1 MPVSDFLQIVIPKF
15 SEDDAS
21 TLANHLEALGHIPI
35 IISKKTRA
43 ISLNE
48 GARKT
53 TSDYILFL
61 HADSKI
67 EDDTIENLINYIK
80 ARNVDGMYYFSLKFD
95 NGKILRLDSI
105 GANLRSLW
113 FSLPYGYQG
122 FCISRKLFMKTGGFP
137 ENVNYGEDLYFVLKL
152 KKMGISIL
160 NNQNYI
166 ITSSRKY
173 LNNGW
178 LITTLQHQ
186 WRLLSILFN
195 FYFKKNE

>member
-1 MPVSDFLQIVIPKF
+1 MPVSDFLQIVIPK
-15 SEDDAS
+15 SSQDDAS
-21 TLANHLEALGHIPI
+21 NLANHLEALGHTPI
-35 IISKKTRA
+35 IISNKTRA

-53 TSDYILFL
+53 TSEYILFL

-67 EDDTIENLINYIK
+67 EDNTIGDLINYL
-80 ARNVDGMYYFSLKFD
+80 RVSDTEGMHYFSLKFD
-95 NGKILRLDSI
+95 KGKILRLNSI
-105 GANLRSLW
+105 GANLRSFL
-113 FSLPYGYQG
+113 FSLPYGDQG
-122 FCISRKLFMKTGGFP
+122 FCISRELFIKTGGFP

-152 KKMGISIL
+152 KQMGICIL

-173 LNNGW
+173 FNNGW

-186 WRLLSILFN
+186 WRLLLILFN
-195 FYFKKNE
+195 FYFKRNE

>member
-21 TLANHLEALGHIPI
+21 TLANHLEVLGHLPI

-61 HADSKI
+61 HADSII

-80 ARNVDGMYYFSLKFD
+80 VRKVEGMYYFSLKFD
-95 NGKILRLDSI
+95 KGKILRLNSI

-113 FSLPYGYQG
+113 FSLPYGDQG

-195 FYFKKNE
+195 FYFKRNE

>member
-1 MPVSDFLQIVIPKF
+1 MPVSDFLQIVIPK
-15 SEDDAS
+15 SSQDDAS
-21 TLANHLEALGHIPI
+21 TLANRLEALGHIPI
-35 IISKKTRA
+35 IISNKTRA

-48 GARKT
+48 GARKAN
-53 TSDYILFL
+53 SKYILFL

-67 EDDTIENLINYIK
+67 ENDTIENLINYIK
-80 ARNVDGMYYFSLKFD
+80 VRNIEEMYYFSLKFD
-95 NGKILRLDSI
+95 KGKILKLNSI
-105 GANLRSLW
+105 GANLRSFL
-113 FSLPYGYQG
+113 FSLPYGDQG
-122 FCISRKLFMKTGGFP
+122 FCISRKLFMKTEGFP

-152 KKMGISIL
+152 KQMGIRIL

-186 WRLLSILFN
+186 LRLLLILYN
-195 FYFKKNE
+195 FYFKRNE

>member
-1 MPVSDFLQIVIPKF
+1 M
-15 SEDDAS
+15 
-21 TLANHLEALGHIPI
+21 
-35 IISKKTRA
+35 
-43 ISLNE
+43 NE

-53 TSDYILFL
+53 TSDYILFV

-80 ARNVDGMYYFSLKFD
+80 ARNVDGLYYFSLKFD
-95 NGKILRLDSI
+95 NGKILRLNSI

-113 FSLPYGYQG
+113 FSLPYGDQG

-195 FYFKKNE
+195 FYFKRNE

>member
-1 MPVSDFLQIVIPKF
+1 MPVSDFLQIVIPK
-15 SEDDAS
+15 SSQDDAS
-21 TLANHLEALGHIPI
+21 NLANHLEALGHTPI
-35 IISKKTRA
+35 IISNKTRA

-53 TSDYILFL
+53 TSEYILFL

-67 EDDTIENLINYIK
+67 EDDTIRNLINYIK
-80 ARNVDGMYYFSLKFD
+80 VHNEEVMYYFSLKFD
-95 NGKILRLDSI
+95 KGKILRLNSI
-105 GANLRSLW
+105 GANLRSFL
-113 FSLPYGYQG
+113 FSLPYGDQG
-122 FCISRKLFMKTGGFP
+122 FCISRELFIKTGGFP

-152 KKMGISIL
+152 KQIGIRIL

-186 WRLLSILFN
+186 WRLLLILYN
-195 FYFKKNE
+195 FYFKRNE

>member
-15 SEDDAS
+15 SQDDAS
-21 TLANHLEALGHIPI
+21 NLANHLEALGHIPI
-35 IISKKTRA
+35 IITKKTRA

-48 GARKT
+48 GAIKT

-95 NGKILRLDSI
+95 NGKILRLNSI

-113 FSLPYGYQG
+113 FSLPYGDQG

-186 WRLLSILFN
+186 WRLLLILFN
-195 FYFKKNE
+195 FYFKRNQ

>member
-15 SEDDAS
+15 SQDDAS
-21 TLANHLEALGHIPI
+21 NLANHLEALGHIPI

-48 GARKT
+48 GAIKT

-80 ARNVDGMYYFSLKFD
+80 VRNVEGMYYFSLKFD
-95 NGKILRLDSI
+95 QGKILRLNSI
-105 GANLRSLW
+105 GANLRSFL
-113 FSLPYGYQG
+113 FSLPYGDQG

-195 FYFKKNE
+195 FYFKRNE

>member
-1 MPVSDFLQIVIPKF
+1 MPVSDFLQIVIPK
-15 SEDDAS
+15 SSQDDAS
-21 TLANHLEALGHIPI
+21 NLANHLEALGHTPI
-35 IISKKTRA
+35 IISNKTRA

-48 GARKT
+48 GARKA
-53 TSDYILFL
+53 TSEYILFL

-67 EDDTIENLINYIK
+67 EDDTIGNLINYIK
-80 ARNVDGMYYFSLKFD
+80 VHNEEGMYYFSLKFD
-95 NGKILRLDSI
+95 KGKILRLNSI
-105 GANLRSLW
+105 GANLRSFL
-113 FSLPYGYQG
+113 FSLPYGDQG
-122 FCISRKLFMKTGGFP
+122 FCISRELFIKTGGFP

-152 KKMGISIL
+152 KQMGIRTL

-186 WRLLSILFN
+186 LKLLLILYN
-195 FYFKKNE
+195 FYFKRNE

>member
-1 MPVSDFLQIVIPKF
+1 MPVSDFLQIVIPK
-15 SEDDAS
+15 SSQDDAS
-21 TLANHLEALGHIPI
+21 NLANHLEALGHTPI
-35 IISKKTRA
+35 IISNKTRA

-53 TSDYILFL
+53 TSEYILFL

-67 EDDTIENLINYIK
+67 EDNTIGDLINYL
-80 ARNVDGMYYFSLKFD
+80 RVRDTEGMHYFSLKFD
-95 NGKILRLDSI
+95 KGKILRLNSI
-105 GANLRSLW
+105 GANLRSFL
-113 FSLPYGYQG
+113 FSLPYGDQG
-122 FCISRKLFMKTGGFP
+122 FCISRELFIKTGGFP

-152 KKMGISIL
+152 KQMGICIL

-173 LNNGW
+173 FNNGW

-186 WRLLSILFN
+186 WRLLLILFN
-195 FYFKKNE
+195 FYFKRNE

>member
-15 SEDDAS
+15 SQDDAS
-21 TLANHLEALGHIPI
+21 NLANHLEALGHIPI

-80 ARNVDGMYYFSLKFD
+80 VRNVEGMYYFSLKFD
-95 NGKILRLDSI
+95 QGKILRLNSI
-105 GANLRSLW
+105 GANLRSFL
-113 FSLPYGYQG
+113 FSLPYGDQG

-137 ENVNYGEDLYFVLKL
+137 ENVSYGEDLYFVLKL
-152 KKMGISIL
+152 KQMGISIL

-186 WRLLSILFN
+186 WRLISILFN
-195 FYFKKNE
+195 FYFKRNE

>member
-35 IISKKTRA
+35 IISKKNRA

-80 ARNVDGMYYFSLKFD
+80 VRNVEGMYYFSLKFD
-95 NGKILRLDSI
+95 QGKILRL
-105 GANLRSLW
+105 NSL
-113 FSLPYGYQG
+113 
-122 FCISRKLFMKTGGFP
+122 
-137 ENVNYGEDLYFVLKL
+137 
-152 KKMGISIL
+152 
-160 NNQNYI
+160 I
-166 ITSSRKY
+166 IR
-173 LNNGW
+173 
-178 LITTLQHQ
+178 
-186 WRLLSILFN
+186 
-195 FYFKKNE
+195 

>member
-95 NGKILRLDSI
+95 NGKKTKFYWSKFKEFFVFF
-105 GANLRSLW
+105 ALW
-113 FSLPYGYQG
+113 RPRVLYIKKTFYENRG
-122 FCISRKLFMKTGGFP
+122 ISRKC
-137 ENVNYGEDLYFVLKL
+137 KL
-152 KKMGISIL
+152 
-160 NNQNYI
+160 
-166 ITSSRKY
+166 
-173 LNNGW
+173 W
-178 LITTLQHQ
+178 
-186 WRLLSILFN
+186 
-195 FYFKKNE
+195 

>member
-67 EDDTIENLINYIK
+67 EDDTIENLINFIK

-95 NGKILRLDSI
+95 NGKILRLNSI

-113 FSLPYGYQG
+113 FSLPYGDQG

-195 FYFKKNE
+195 FYFKRNE

>member
-21 TLANHLEALGHIPI
+21 TLANHLEALGHFPI

-95 NGKILRLDSI
+95 NGKILRLNSI

-113 FSLPYGYQG
+113 FSLPYGDQG

-195 FYFKKNE
+195 FYFKRNE

>member
-35 IISKKTRA
+35 IITKKTRA

-48 GARKT
+48 GAIKT

-95 NGKILRLDSI
+95 NGKILRLNSI

-113 FSLPYGYQG
+113 FSLPYGDQG

-195 FYFKKNE
+195 FYFKRNE

>member
-1 MPVSDFLQIVIPKF
+1 MPVSDFLQIVIPK
-15 SEDDAS
+15 SSQDDAS
-21 TLANHLEALGHIPI
+21 NLANHLEALGHTPI
-35 IISKKTRA
+35 IISNKTRA

-53 TSDYILFL
+53 TSEYILFL

-67 EDDTIENLINYIK
+67 EDNTIGDLINYLRVRDK
-80 ARNVDGMYYFSLKFD
+80 EGMHYFSLKFD
-95 NGKILRLDSI
+95 KGKILRLNSI
-105 GANLRSLW
+105 GANLRSFL
-113 FSLPYGYQG
+113 FSLPYGDQG
-122 FCISRKLFMKTGGFP
+122 FCISRELFIKTGGFP

-152 KKMGISIL
+152 KQMGICIL

-173 LNNGW
+173 FNNGW

-186 WRLLSILFN
+186 WRLLLILFN
-195 FYFKKNE
+195 FYFKRNE

>member
-1 MPVSDFLQIVIPKF
+1 MPVSDFLQIVIPK
-15 SEDDAS
+15 SSQDDAS
-21 TLANHLEALGHIPI
+21 NLANHLKALGHTPI
-35 IISKKTRA
+35 IISNKTRA

-53 TSDYILFL
+53 TSEYILFL

-67 EDDTIENLINYIK
+67 EDNTIGDLINYL
-80 ARNVDGMYYFSLKFD
+80 RVRDTEGMHYFSLKFD
-95 NGKILRLDSI
+95 KGKILRLNSI
-105 GANLRSLW
+105 GANLRSFL
-113 FSLPYGYQG
+113 FSLPYGDQG
-122 FCISRKLFMKTGGFP
+122 FCISRELFIKTGGFP

-152 KKMGISIL
+152 KQMGICIL

-173 LNNGW
+173 FNNGW

-186 WRLLSILFN
+186 WRLLLILFN
-195 FYFKKNE
+195 FYFKRNE

>member
-95 NGKILRLDSI
+95 NGKILRLNSI

-113 FSLPYGYQG
+113 FSLPYGDQG

-178 LITTLQHQ
+178 LITTLQNQ

-195 FYFKKNE
+195 FYFKRNE

>member
-1 MPVSDFLQIVIPKF
+1 MPVSDFLQIVIPK
-15 SEDDAS
+15 SSQDDAS

-67 EDDTIENLINYIK
+67 EDDTIENLINYVK
-80 ARNVDGMYYFSLKFD
+80 VRNEEGMYYFSLKFD
-95 NGKILRLDSI
+95 KGKILRLNSI
-105 GANLRSLW
+105 GANLRSFL
-113 FSLPYGYQG
+113 FSLPYGDQG
-122 FCISRKLFMKTGGFP
+122 FCISRELFIKTGGFP

-152 KKMGISIL
+152 KQMGIRIF

-186 WRLLSILFN
+186 WRLLLILFN
-195 FYFKKNE
+195 FYFKRNE

>member
-15 SEDDAS
+15 SQDDAS

-80 ARNVDGMYYFSLKFD
+80 VRNVEGMYYFSLKFD
-95 NGKILRLDSI
+95 KGKILRLNSI
-105 GANLRSLW
+105 GANLRSFL
-113 FSLPYGYQG
+113 FSLPYGDQG

-137 ENVNYGEDLYFVLKL
+137 ENVNYGEALYFVLKL

-186 WRLLSILFN
+186 RRLLSILFN
-195 FYFKKNE
+195 FYFKRNE

>member
-15 SEDDAS
+15 SQDDDS
-21 TLANHLEALGHIPI
+21 ILANHLEALGHIPI

-95 NGKILRLDSI
+95 NGKILRLNSI

-113 FSLPYGYQG
+113 FSLPYGDQG

-195 FYFKKNE
+195 FYFKRNE

>member
-1 MPVSDFLQIVIPKF
+1 MPVSDFLQIVIPK
-15 SEDDAS
+15 SSQDDAS

-35 IISKKTRA
+35 IISNKTRA

-53 TSDYILFL
+53 TSEYILFL

-67 EDDTIENLINYIK
+67 EDDTIRNLINYIK
-80 ARNVDGMYYFSLKFD
+80 VHNEEGMYYFSLKFD
-95 NGKILRLDSI
+95 KGKILRLNSI
-105 GANLRSLW
+105 GANLRSFL
-113 FSLPYGYQG
+113 FSLPYGDQG
-122 FCISRKLFMKTGGFP
+122 FSISRKLFMKTGGFP
-137 ENVNYGEDLYFVLKL
+137 ENANYGEDLYFVLKL
-152 KKMGISIL
+152 RQMGIRIL

-186 WRLLSILFN
+186 WRLLLILYN
-195 FYFKKNE
+195 FYFKRNE

>member
-67 EDDTIENLINYIK
+67 EDDTIENLI
-80 ARNVDGMYYFSLKFD
+80 
-95 NGKILRLDSI
+95 
-105 GANLRSLW
+105 
-113 FSLPYGYQG
+113 
-122 FCISRKLFMKTGGFP
+122 KLHKSP
-137 ENVNYGEDLYFVLKL
+137 
-152 KKMGISIL
+152 
-160 NNQNYI
+160 
-166 ITSSRKY
+166 
-173 LNNGW
+173 
-178 LITTLQHQ
+178 
-186 WRLLSILFN
+186 
-195 FYFKKNE
+195 

>member
-95 NGKILRLDSI
+95 KGKILRLNSI

-113 FSLPYGYQG
+113 FSLPYGDQG
-122 FCISRKLFMKTGGFP
+122 FCISRKLFMKTGGFS

-195 FYFKKNE
+195 FYFKRNE

>member
-15 SEDDAS
+15 SQDDAS
-21 TLANHLEALGHIPI
+21 NLANHLEALGHIPI

-43 ISLNE
+43 MSLNE

-95 NGKILRLDSI
+95 NGKILRLNSI

-113 FSLPYGYQG
+113 FSLPYGDQG

-186 WRLLSILFN
+186 CRLLSILFN
-195 FYFKKNE
+195 FYFK

>member
-1 MPVSDFLQIVIPKF
+1 MPVSDFLQIVIPK
-15 SEDDAS
+15 SSQDDAS
-21 TLANHLEALGHIPI
+21 NLANHLEALGHTPI
-35 IISKKTRA
+35 IISNKTRA

-53 TSDYILFL
+53 TSEYILFL

-67 EDDTIENLINYIK
+67 EDNTIGDLINYL
-80 ARNVDGMYYFSLKFD
+80 RVRDTEGMHYFSLKFD
-95 NGKILRLDSI
+95 KGKILRLNSI
-105 GANLRSLW
+105 GANLRSFL
-113 FSLPYGYQG
+113 FSLPYGDQG
-122 FCISRKLFMKTGGFP
+122 FCISRELFIKAGGFP

-152 KKMGISIL
+152 KQMGICIL

-173 LNNGW
+173 FNNGW

-186 WRLLSILFN
+186 WRLLLILFN
-195 FYFKKNE
+195 FYFKRNE

>member
-1 MPVSDFLQIVIPKF
+1 MPVSDFLQIVIPK
-15 SEDDAS
+15 SSQDDAS
-21 TLANHLEALGHIPI
+21 NLANHLEALGHTPI
-35 IISKKTRA
+35 IISNKTRA

-53 TSDYILFL
+53 TSEYVLFL

-67 EDDTIENLINYIK
+67 EDNTIGDLINYLRVRD
-80 ARNVDGMYYFSLKFD
+80 AEGMHYFSLKFD
-95 NGKILRLDSI
+95 KGKILRLNSI
-105 GANLRSLW
+105 GANLRSFL
-113 FSLPYGYQG
+113 FSLPYGDQG
-122 FCISRKLFMKTGGFP
+122 FCISRELFIKTGGFP

-152 KKMGISIL
+152 KQMEICIL

-173 LNNGW
+173 FNNGW

-186 WRLLSILFN
+186 WKLLLILFN
-195 FYFKKNE
+195 FYFKRNK

>member
-1 MPVSDFLQIVIPKF
+1 MPVSDFLQVVIPK
-15 SEDDAS
+15 SSQDDAS

-35 IISKKTRA
+35 IISNKTRA

-67 EDDTIENLINYIK
+67 EDDTIGNLINYIK
-80 ARNVDGMYYFSLKFD
+80 VNNVEGMYYFSLKFD
-95 NGKILRLDSI
+95 KGKILRLNSI
-105 GANLRSLW
+105 GANIRSFL
-113 FSLPYGYQG
+113 FSLPYGDQG
-122 FCISRKLFMKTGGFP
+122 FCISRKLFIKTGGFP
-137 ENVNYGEDLYFVLKL
+137 ENVTYGEDLYFVLKL
-152 KKMGISIL
+152 KQMRICIL

-186 WRLLSILFN
+186 WRLLLILYN
-195 FYFKKNE
+195 FYFKRSE

>member
-1 MPVSDFLQIVIPKF
+1 MPVSDFLQIVIPK
-15 SEDDAS
+15 SSQDDAS

-35 IISKKTRA
+35 IISNKTRA

-53 TSDYILFL
+53 TSEYILFL

-67 EDDTIENLINYIK
+67 EDDTIGNLINYIK
-80 ARNVDGMYYFSLKFD
+80 VHNEEGMYYFSLKFD
-95 NGKILRLDSI
+95 KGKILRLNSI
-105 GANLRSLW
+105 GANLRCFL
-113 FSLPYGYQG
+113 FSLPYGDQG
-122 FCISRKLFMKTGGFP
+122 FSISRKLFMKTGGFP
-137 ENVNYGEDLYFVLKL
+137 ESVNYGEDLYFVLKL
-152 KKMGISIL
+152 KQIGIRIL

-186 WRLLSILFN
+186 WRLLLILYN
-195 FYFKKNE
+195 FYFKRNE

>member
-15 SEDDAS
+15 SQDDAS
-21 TLANHLEALGHIPI
+21 NLANHLEALGHIPI

-53 TSDYILFL
+53 TSDHILFL

-80 ARNVDGMYYFSLKFD
+80 VRNVEGMYYFSLKFD
-95 NGKILRLDSI
+95 QGKILRLNSI
-105 GANLRSLW
+105 GANLRSFL
-113 FSLPYGYQG
+113 FSLPYGDQG

-137 ENVNYGEDLYFVLKL
+137 ENVSYGEDLYFVLKL
-152 KKMGISIL
+152 KQMGISIL

-186 WRLLSILFN
+186 WRLISILFN
-195 FYFKKNE
+195 FYFKRNE